1 MSREKISVVSR
12 EKLGLAS
19 KLNVRWLGK
28 VPYREALAIQ
38 NVMFSQSTSQHLLM
52 LEHPHVFTYGPNAD
66 LEKNLKCEPHE
77 VGAELVKVNRGGD
90 ITYHGPGQLVVYPI
104 LNLAPKHGVNGPA
117 DMQAY
122 VHGVEQLVID
132 TLAQLEVRNVG
143 RLVGYPGVWVDV
155 HSAEPKKICAIGVRV
170 SRGRTMHGFALN
182 VATDLAF
189 MREHIVPCG
198 IAEHGV
204 TSLHELGF
212 NVTVQQV
219 ADVVSVL
226 AAKRFASG
234 EFDRHDVAWSSG
246 VVGATSSPASSSTPI
261 VASTAQLASRNN
273 PAASTSVQFSA
284 RKPEWLRPR
293 VNHIPEVLATKKIL
307 RDLNLVTVCEEAGCP
322 NLSECWA
329 DGTATMMV
337 LGERC
342 TRACGFCLIDTR
354 KPLAPDTNEP
364 SRVAQAVAKMNL
376 EHAVLTMVARDD
388 LADGGMSH
396 VAECIR
402 QIRNASPLTRIETLI
417 SDAKGTDALEVLFA
431 ERPDVLNHNIETV
444 ARLQREVRPSAGYAR
459 SLSVLARANAAGLV
473 TKSGFMLGL
482 GETKAEVEATLVDL
496 ASVGVQIVTIGQY
509 LRPSSEHLPVARW
522 ADPQEFVEYA
532 KFGES
537 LGIKHVEA
545 SPLTRSSYHAKQA
558 AESTTS
564 QASGEPVVVRL
575 AQVGSR

>member
-1 MSREKISVVSR
+1 MPRENSDST
-12 EKLGLAS
+12 S

-28 VPYREALAIQ
+28 VPYREALAVQ
-38 NVMFSQSTSQHLLM
+38 NAMFKHSSRQHLLM
-52 LEHPHVFTYGPNAD
+52 LEHPHVFTYGPSAD
-66 LEKNLKCEPHE
+66 LAKNLKCDPQK

-104 LNLAPKHGVNGPA
+104 LNLAPKHGANGPA

-122 VHGVEQLVID
+122 VFNVEQLVID
-132 TLAQLEVRNVG
+132 TLLHLGVEDVG
-143 RLVGYPGVWVDV
+143 RLVGYPGVWVGVQSD
-155 HSAEPKKICAIGVRV
+155 APKKICAIGVRV

-182 VATDLAF
+182 VSTDLTF

-198 IAEHGV
+198 ISEFGV

-212 NVTVQQV
+212 DLNVQQV
-219 ADVVSVL
+219 ADVVGVL
-226 AAKRFASG
+226 AAQRFAGG
-234 EFDRHDVAWSSG
+234 EFDRHDVVWSF
-246 VVGATSSPASSSTPI
+246 GASATTASSTASA
-261 VASTAQLASRNN
+261 VASASM
-273 PAASTSVQFSA
+273 QISA
-284 RKPEWLRPR
+284 RKPEWLRPH
-293 VNHIPEVLATKKIL
+293 VNHGPEVLATKKTL

-354 KPLAPDTNEP
+354 KPLAPDVNEP
-364 SRVAQAVAKMNL
+364 VRVAQAVNKMKL

-396 VAECIR
+396 VAQCIR
-402 QIRNASPLTRIETLI
+402 EIRKTSPSTRVETLI
-417 SDAKGTDALEVLFA
+417 SDAKGTDALETLFA

-459 SLSVLARANAAGLV
+459 SLSVLARASAAGLV

-482 GETKAEVEATLVDL
+482 GETKDEVEATLIDL
-496 ASVGVQIVTIGQY
+496 AAVGVQIVTIGQY
-509 LRPSSEHLPVARW
+509 LRPSIEHLPVARW
-522 ADPQEFVEYA
+522 ADPQEFAYYA
-532 KFGES
+532 KFGVK

-558 AESTTS
+558 AESTTA
-564 QASGEPVVVRL
+564 QAHVEPVVVRL
-575 AQVGSR
+575 AQVGSRAR

>member
-1 MSREKISVVSR
+1 M
-12 EKLGLAS
+12 
-19 KLNVRWLGK
+19 GK

-38 NVMFSQSTSQHLLM
+38 NAMFSQSTSQHLLM

-117 DMQAY
+117 DLQAY

-132 TLAQLEVRNVG
+132 TLEQLEVRNVG
-143 RLVGYPGVWVDV
+143 RLVGYPGVWVDLQ
-155 HSAEPKKICAIGVRV
+155 SDAPKKICAIGVRV

-182 VATDLAF
+182 VATDLTF
-189 MREHIVPCG
+189 MRDHIVPCG

-219 ADVVSVL
+219 ADVISVL
-226 AAKRFASG
+226 AAKRFAHG
-234 EFDRHDVAWSSG
+234 EFDRHDVAWSAESTKL
-246 VVGATSSPASSSTPI
+246 ATASS
-261 VASTAQLASRNN
+261 
-273 PAASTSVQFSA
+273 SVQFSA

-293 VNHIPEVLATKKIL
+293 VNHGPEVLATKKIL

-402 QIRNASPLTRIETLI
+402 QIRNASPLTRVETLI

-482 GETKAEVEATLVDL
+482 GETKAEVEALLVDL

-532 KFGES
+532 MFGES

-575 AQVGSR
+575 AQVSLR

>member
-1 MSREKISVVSR
+1 MSRENVAVMPR
-12 EKLGLAS
+12 EKFNVAS
-19 KLNVRWLGK
+19 KLNIRWLGK
-28 VPYREALAIQ
+28 VPYREALAVQ
-38 NVMFSQSTSQHLLM
+38 SAMFKHSSRQHLLM
-52 LEHPHVFTYGPNAD
+52 LEHPHVFTYGPSAD
-66 LEKNLKCEPHE
+66 LEKNLKCDPAQ

-104 LNLAPKHGVNGPA
+104 LNLAPKHGANGPA

-122 VHGVEQLVID
+122 VHNVEQLVID
-132 TLAQLEVRNVG
+132 TLLHLGVQNVG

-155 HSAEPKKICAIGVRV
+155 QSDEPKKICAIGVRV

-182 VATDLAF
+182 VSTDLTF

-198 IAEHGV
+198 ISEHGV

-212 NVTVQQV
+212 DLTVQQV

-226 AAKRFASG
+226 AAQRFADG
-234 EFDRHDVAWSSG
+234 EIDRHDVVWSSG
-246 VVGATSSPASSSTPI
+246 AAAVAPSATAS
-261 VASTAQLASRNN
+261 A
-273 PAASTSVQFSA
+273 AASANVQISA
-284 RKPEWLRPR
+284 RKPEWLRPH
-293 VNHIPEVLATKKIL
+293 VSHGPEVLATKKTL

-354 KPLAPDTNEP
+354 KPLVPDANEP
-364 SRVAQAVAKMNL
+364 VRVAQAVAKMKL

-396 VAECIR
+396 VAQCIR
-402 QIRNASPLTRIETLI
+402 EIRIASPSTRVETLI
-417 SDAKGTDALEVLFA
+417 SDAKGTDALETLFA

-459 SLSVLARANAAGLV
+459 SLSVLARASAAGLV

-482 GETKAEVEATLVDL
+482 GETKEEVEATLIDL
-496 ASVGVQIVTIGQY
+496 AAVGVQIVTIGQY
-509 LRPSSEHLPVARW
+509 LRPSIEHLPVARW
-522 ADPQEFVEYA
+522 ADPQEFAYYA
-532 KFGES
+532 KFGVK

-558 AESTTS
+558 AESTTA
-564 QASGEPVVVRL
+564 QANGEPVVVRL
-575 AQVGSR
+575 AQVGSH

>member
-1 MSREKISVVSR
+1 MSREKSDF
-12 EKLGLAS
+12 AS

-28 VPYREALAIQ
+28 VPYREALAVQ
-38 NVMFSQSTSQHLLM
+38 SAMFKHSSRQHLLM

-66 LEKNLKCEPHE
+66 LEKNLKCDPAK

-104 LNLAPKHGVNGPA
+104 LNLAPKHGANGPA

-122 VHGVEQLVID
+122 VFNVEQLVID
-132 TLAQLEVRNVG
+132 TLLHLGVEDVG
-143 RLVGYPGVWVDV
+143 RLVGYPGVWVGVQSD
-155 HSAEPKKICAIGVRV
+155 APKKICAIGVRV

-182 VATDLAF
+182 VSTDLTF

-198 IAEHGV
+198 ISEFGV

-212 NVTVQQV
+212 DLNVQQV
-219 ADVVSVL
+219 ADVVGVL
-226 AAKRFASG
+226 AAQRFAGG
-234 EFDRHDVAWSSG
+234 EFDRHDVVWSF
-246 VVGATSSPASSSTPI
+246 GASATTASSTASA
-261 VASTAQLASRNN
+261 VASASM
-273 PAASTSVQFSA
+273 QISA
-284 RKPEWLRPR
+284 RKPEWLRPH
-293 VNHIPEVLATKKIL
+293 VNHGPEVLATKKTL

-354 KPLAPDTNEP
+354 KPLAPDVNEP
-364 SRVAQAVAKMNL
+364 VRVAQAVNKMKL

-396 VAECIR
+396 VAQCIR
-402 QIRNASPLTRIETLI
+402 EIRKTSPSTRVETLI
-417 SDAKGTDALEVLFA
+417 SDAKGTDALETLFA

-459 SLSVLARANAAGLV
+459 SLSVLARASAAGLV

-482 GETKAEVEATLVDL
+482 GETKDEVEATLIDL
-496 ASVGVQIVTIGQY
+496 AAVGVQIVTIGQY
-509 LRPSSEHLPVARW
+509 LRPSIEHLPVARW
-522 ADPQEFVEYA
+522 ADPQEFAYYA
-532 KFGES
+532 KFGVK

-558 AESTTS
+558 AESTTA
-564 QASGEPVVVRL
+564 QAHVEPVVVRL
-575 AQVGSR
+575 AQVGSRVR

>member
-1 MSREKISVVSR
+1 MPRENSDST
-12 EKLGLAS
+12 S

-28 VPYREALAIQ
+28 VPYREALAVQ
-38 NVMFSQSTSQHLLM
+38 SAMFKHSSRQHLLM
-52 LEHPHVFTYGPNAD
+52 LEHPHVFTYGPSAD
-66 LEKNLKCEPHE
+66 LAKNLKCDPQK

-104 LNLAPKHGVNGPA
+104 LNLAPKHGANGPA

-122 VHGVEQLVID
+122 VFNVEQLVID
-132 TLAQLEVRNVG
+132 TLLHLGVEDVG
-143 RLVGYPGVWVDV
+143 RLVGYPGVWVGVQSD
-155 HSAEPKKICAIGVRV
+155 APKKICAIGVRV

-182 VATDLAF
+182 VSTDLTF

-198 IAEHGV
+198 ISEFGV

-212 NVTVQQV
+212 DLNVQQV
-219 ADVVSVL
+219 ADVVGVL
-226 AAKRFASG
+226 AAQRFAGG
-234 EFDRHDVAWSSG
+234 EFDRHDVVWSF
-246 VVGATSSPASSSTPI
+246 GASATTASSTASA
-261 VASTAQLASRNN
+261 VASASM
-273 PAASTSVQFSA
+273 QISA
-284 RKPEWLRPR
+284 RKPEWLRPH
-293 VNHIPEVLATKKIL
+293 VNHGPEVLATKKTL

-354 KPLAPDTNEP
+354 KPLAPDVNEP
-364 SRVAQAVAKMNL
+364 VRVAQAVNKMKL

-396 VAECIR
+396 VAQCIR
-402 QIRNASPLTRIETLI
+402 EIRKTSPSTRVETLI
-417 SDAKGTDALEVLFA
+417 SDAKGTDALETLFA

-459 SLSVLARANAAGLV
+459 SLSVLARASAAGLV

-482 GETKAEVEATLVDL
+482 GETKDEVEATLIDL
-496 ASVGVQIVTIGQY
+496 AAVGVQIVTIGQY
-509 LRPSSEHLPVARW
+509 LRPSIEHLPVARW
-522 ADPQEFVEYA
+522 ADPQEFAYYA
-532 KFGES
+532 KFGVK

-558 AESTTS
+558 AESTTA
-564 QASGEPVVVRL
+564 QAHVEPVVVRL
-575 AQVGSR
+575 AQVGSRAR

>member
-1 MSREKISVVSR
+1 VSR
-12 EKLGLAS
+12 ENVAVMPRENSDSTS

-28 VPYREALAIQ
+28 VPYREALAVQ
-38 NVMFSQSTSQHLLM
+38 SAMFKHSSRQHLLM
-52 LEHPHVFTYGPNAD
+52 LEHPHVFTYGPSAD
-66 LEKNLKCEPHE
+66 LAKNLKCDPQK

-104 LNLAPKHGVNGPA
+104 LNLAPKHGANGPA

-122 VHGVEQLVID
+122 VFNVEQLVID
-132 TLAQLEVRNVG
+132 TLLHLGVEDVG
-143 RLVGYPGVWVDV
+143 RLVGYPGVWVGVQSD
-155 HSAEPKKICAIGVRV
+155 APKKICAIGVRV

-182 VATDLAF
+182 VSTDLTF

-198 IAEHGV
+198 ISEFGV

-212 NVTVQQV
+212 DLNVQQV
-219 ADVVSVL
+219 ADVVGVL
-226 AAKRFASG
+226 AAQRFAGG
-234 EFDRHDVAWSSG
+234 EFDRHDVVWSF
-246 VVGATSSPASSSTPI
+246 GASATTASSTASA
-261 VASTAQLASRNN
+261 VASASM
-273 PAASTSVQFSA
+273 QISA
-284 RKPEWLRPR
+284 RKPEWLRPH
-293 VNHIPEVLATKKIL
+293 VNHGPEVLATKKTL

-354 KPLAPDTNEP
+354 KPLAPDVNEP
-364 SRVAQAVAKMNL
+364 VRVAQAVNKMKL

-396 VAECIR
+396 VAQCIR
-402 QIRNASPLTRIETLI
+402 EIRKTSPSTRVETLI
-417 SDAKGTDALEVLFA
+417 SDAKGTDALETLFA

-459 SLSVLARANAAGLV
+459 SLSVLARASAAGLV

-482 GETKAEVEATLVDL
+482 GETKDEVEATLIDL
-496 ASVGVQIVTIGQY
+496 AAVGVQIVTIGQY
-509 LRPSSEHLPVARW
+509 LRPSIEHLPVARW
-522 ADPQEFVEYA
+522 ADPQEFAYYA
-532 KFGES
+532 KFGVK

-558 AESTTS
+558 AESTTA
-564 QASGEPVVVRL
+564 QAHVEPVVVRL
-575 AQVGSR
+575 AQVGSRAR

>member
-1 MSREKISVVSR
+1 MSRENVAVMPR
-12 EKLGLAS
+12 EKSNVAS

-28 VPYREALAIQ
+28 VPYPEALAVQ
-38 NVMFSQSTSQHLLM
+38 SAMFRHSSRQHLLM
-52 LEHPHVFTYGPNAD
+52 LEHPHVFTYGPSAD
-66 LEKNLKCEPHE
+66 LEKNLKCDPQQ

-104 LNLAPKHGVNGPA
+104 LNLAPKHGANGPA

-122 VHGVEQLVID
+122 VFNVEQLVID
-132 TLAQLEVRNVG
+132 TLLHLGVQNVG
-143 RLVGYPGVWVDV
+143 RLIGYPGVWVDV
-155 HSAEPKKICAIGVRV
+155 QSDEPKKICAIGVRV

-182 VATDLAF
+182 VSTDLTF

-198 IAEHGV
+198 ISEHGV

-212 NVTVQQV
+212 DLTVQQV

-226 AAKRFASG
+226 AAQRFAGG
-234 EFDRHDVAWSSG
+234 EFDRHDVVWSSG
-246 VVGATSSPASSSTPI
+246 AAAEQSA
-261 VASTAQLASRNN
+261 VASA
-273 PAASTSVQFSA
+273 SVQISA
-284 RKPEWLRPR
+284 RKPEWLRPH
-293 VNHIPEVLATKKIL
+293 VSHGPEVLATKKTL

-354 KPLAPDTNEP
+354 KPLAPDASEP
-364 SRVAQAVAKMNL
+364 ARVAQAVAKMKL

-396 VAECIR
+396 VAQCIR
-402 QIRNASPLTRIETLI
+402 EIRIASPSTRVETLI
-417 SDAKGTDALEVLFA
+417 SDAKGTDALETLFA

-482 GETKAEVEATLVDL
+482 GETKEEVEATLIDL
-496 ASVGVQIVTIGQY
+496 AAVGVQIVTIGQY
-509 LRPSSEHLPVARW
+509 LRPSIEHLPVARW
-522 ADPQEFVEYA
+522 ADPQEFAYYA
-532 KFGES
+532 KFGVK

-558 AESTTS
+558 AESTPA
-564 QASGEPVVVRL
+564 QANGEPVVVRL
-575 AQVGSR
+575 AQVGSH

>member
-1 MSREKISVVSR
+1 MSRENVAVLPR
-12 EKLGLAS
+12 EKSNVAS
-19 KLNVRWLGK
+19 KLNIRWLGK
-28 VPYREALAIQ
+28 VPYREALAVQ
-38 NVMFSQSTSQHLLM
+38 SAMFRHSSRQHLLM
-52 LEHPHVFTYGPNAD
+52 LEHPHVFTYGPSAD
-66 LEKNLKCEPHE
+66 LEKNLKCDPQQ

-104 LNLAPKHGVNGPA
+104 LNLAPKHGANGPA

-122 VHGVEQLVID
+122 VHNVEQLVID
-132 TLAQLEVRNVG
+132 TLLHLGVQNVG

-155 HSAEPKKICAIGVRV
+155 QSDEPKKICAIGVRV

-182 VATDLAF
+182 VSTDLTF

-198 IAEHGV
+198 ISEHGV

-212 NVTVQQV
+212 DLTVQQV

-226 AAKRFASG
+226 AAQRFAGG
-234 EFDRHDVAWSSG
+234 EFDRHDVVWSF
-246 VVGATSSPASSSTPI
+246 GAAAEQST
-261 VASTAQLASRNN
+261 VASAN
-273 PAASTSVQFSA
+273 VQISA
-284 RKPEWLRPR
+284 RKPEWLRPH
-293 VNHIPEVLATKKIL
+293 VSHGPEVLATKKTL

-354 KPLAPDTNEP
+354 KPLAPDANEP
-364 SRVAQAVAKMNL
+364 ARVAQAVAKMKL

-396 VAECIR
+396 VAQCIR
-402 QIRNASPLTRIETLI
+402 EIRIASPSTRVETLI
-417 SDAKGTDALEVLFA
+417 SDAKGTDALETLFA

-482 GETKAEVEATLVDL
+482 GETKEEVEATLIDI
-496 ASVGVQIVTIGQY
+496 AAVGVQIVTIGQY
-509 LRPSSEHLPVARW
+509 LRPSIEHLPVARW
-522 ADPQEFVEYA
+522 ADPQEFAYYA
-532 KFGES
+532 KFGVK

-558 AESTTS
+558 AESTTA
-564 QASGEPVVVRL
+564 QANGEPVVVRL

>member
-1 MSREKISVVSR
+1 VSR
-12 EKLGLAS
+12 EKSDVAS

-28 VPYREALAIQ
+28 VPYREALAVQ
-38 NVMFSQSTSQHLLM
+38 NAMFKHSSQQHLLM

-66 LEKNLKCEPHE
+66 LEKNLKCDPAQ

-104 LNLAPKHGVNGPA
+104 LNLAPKHGANGPA

-122 VHGVEQLVID
+122 VFSVEQLVID
-132 TLAQLEVRNVG
+132 TLVHLGVQNVG

-155 HSAEPKKICAIGVRV
+155 QSHEPKKICAIGVRV

-182 VATDLAF
+182 VSNDLAF

-198 IAEHGV
+198 ISEHGV
-204 TSLHELGF
+204 TSLCELGF
-212 NVTVQQV
+212 NLTVQQV
-219 ADVVSVL
+219 ADVISVL
-226 AAKRFASG
+226 AAQRFAGG

-246 VVGATSSPASSSTPI
+246 LVVEQSPTPS
-261 VASTAQLASRNN
+261 AN
-273 PAASTSVQFSA
+273 VQFLA
-284 RKPEWLRPR
+284 RKPEWLRPQ
-293 VNHIPEVLATKKIL
+293 VKHGAEVLATKKTL
-307 RDLNLVTVCEEAGCP
+307 RDLSLVTVCEEAGCP

-354 KPLAPDTNEP
+354 KPLAPDANEP
-364 SRVAQAVAKMNL
+364 LRVAQAVAKMKL

-388 LADGGMSH
+388 LSDGGMAH
-396 VAECIR
+396 VAQCVREIR
-402 QIRNASPLTRIETLI
+402 KISPLTRVETLI
-417 SDAKGTDALEVLFA
+417 SDAKGTDALETLFA

-459 SLSVLARANAAGLV
+459 SLSVLSRANAAGLV

-482 GETKAEVEATLVDL
+482 GETKAEVEATLIDL
-496 ASVGVQIVTIGQY
+496 AAVGVQIVTIGQY
-509 LRPSSEHLPVARW
+509 LRPSIEHLPVARW
-522 ADPQEFVEYA
+522 ADPQEFAYYA
-532 KFGES
+532 KFGVK

-558 AESTTS
+558 AESTTA
-564 QASGEPVVVRL
+564 QANGEPVVVRL
-575 AQVGSR
+575 AHVANR

>member
-1 MSREKISVVSR
+1 MSRENVAVMPR
-12 EKLGLAS
+12 EKSNVAS
-19 KLNVRWLGK
+19 KLNIRWLGK
-28 VPYREALAIQ
+28 VPYREALAVQ
-38 NVMFSQSTSQHLLM
+38 SAMFRHSSRQHLLM
-52 LEHPHVFTYGPNAD
+52 LEHPHVFTYGPSAD
-66 LEKNLKCEPHE
+66 LEKNLKCDPQQ

-104 LNLAPKHGVNGPA
+104 LNLAPKHGANGPA

-122 VHGVEQLVID
+122 VHNVEQLVID
-132 TLAQLEVRNVG
+132 TFLHLGVQNVG

-155 HSAEPKKICAIGVRV
+155 QSDEPKKICAIGVRV

-182 VATDLAF
+182 VSTDLTF

-198 IAEHGV
+198 ISEHGV

-212 NVTVQQV
+212 DLTVQQV

-226 AAKRFASG
+226 AAQRFAGG
-234 EFDRHDVAWSSG
+234 EFDRHDVVWSSG
-246 VVGATSSPASSSTPI
+246 VAAEQST
-261 VASTAQLASRNN
+261 VASA
-273 PAASTSVQFSA
+273 SVQISA
-284 RKPEWLRPR
+284 RKPEWLRPH
-293 VNHIPEVLATKKIL
+293 VNHGPEVLATKKTL

-354 KPLAPDTNEP
+354 KPLAPDANEP
-364 SRVAQAVAKMNL
+364 ARVAQAVAKMKL

-396 VAECIR
+396 VAQCVREIR
-402 QIRNASPLTRIETLI
+402 IASPSTRVETLI
-417 SDAKGTDALEVLFA
+417 SDAKGTDALETLFA

-482 GETKAEVEATLVDL
+482 GETKEEVEATLIDL
-496 ASVGVQIVTIGQY
+496 AAVGVQIVTIGQY
-509 LRPSSEHLPVARW
+509 LRPSIEHLPVARW
-522 ADPQEFVEYA
+522 ADPQEFAYYA
-532 KFGES
+532 KFGVK

-558 AESTTS
+558 AESTTA
-564 QASGEPVVVRL
+564 QANGEPVVVRL
-575 AQVGSR
+575 AQVGSH

>member
-1 MSREKISVVSR
+1 VSR
-12 EKLGLAS
+12 EKSDVAS
-19 KLNVRWLGK
+19 NLNVRWLGK
-28 VPYREALAIQ
+28 VPYHEALAVQ
-38 NVMFSQSTSQHLLM
+38 SAMFKHSSRQHLLM
-52 LEHPHVFTYGPNAD
+52 LEHPHVFTYGPSAD
-66 LEKNLKCEPHE
+66 LAKNLKCDPQK

-104 LNLAPKHGVNGPA
+104 LNLAPKHGANGPA

-122 VHGVEQLVID
+122 VFNVEQLVID
-132 TLAQLEVRNVG
+132 TLLHLGVEDVG
-143 RLVGYPGVWVDV
+143 RLVGYPGVWVGVQSD
-155 HSAEPKKICAIGVRV
+155 APKKICAIGVRV

-182 VATDLAF
+182 VSTDLTF

-198 IAEHGV
+198 ISEFGV

-212 NVTVQQV
+212 DLNVQQV
-219 ADVVSVL
+219 ADVVGVL
-226 AAKRFASG
+226 AAQRFAGG
-234 EFDRHDVAWSSG
+234 EFDRHDVVWSF
-246 VVGATSSPASSSTPI
+246 GASATTASSTASA
-261 VASTAQLASRNN
+261 VASASM
-273 PAASTSVQFSA
+273 QISA
-284 RKPEWLRPR
+284 RKPEWLRPH
-293 VNHIPEVLATKKIL
+293 VNHGPEVLATKKTL

-354 KPLAPDTNEP
+354 KPLAPDVNEP
-364 SRVAQAVAKMNL
+364 VRVAQAVNIMKL

-396 VAECIR
+396 VAQCIR
-402 QIRNASPLTRIETLI
+402 EIRKTSPSTRVETLI
-417 SDAKGTDALEVLFA
+417 SDAKGTDALETLFA

-459 SLSVLARANAAGLV
+459 SLSVLARASAAGLV

-482 GETKAEVEATLVDL
+482 GETKDEVEATLIDL
-496 ASVGVQIVTIGQY
+496 AAVGVQIVTIGQY
-509 LRPSSEHLPVARW
+509 LRPSIEHLPVARW
-522 ADPQEFVEYA
+522 ADPQEFAYYA
-532 KFGES
+532 KFGVK

-558 AESTTS
+558 AESTTA
-564 QASGEPVVVRL
+564 QAHVEPVVVRL
-575 AQVGSR
+575 AQVGSRVR